1 MKNNRFAILALA
13 ALAAVIVCAYVWCV
27 TAGAVSLT
35 FGIGMLACA
44 VVFVYAVNRLAA
56 RTATVTHLPDH
67 TITKGQTAA

>member
-27 TAGAVSLT
+27 TTGAASLIFAFVT
-35 FGIGMLACA
+35 LACGA
-44 VVFVYAVNRLAA
+44 VFVYAVNKLAA
-56 RTATVTHLPDH
+56 HTTTVTHLPDH